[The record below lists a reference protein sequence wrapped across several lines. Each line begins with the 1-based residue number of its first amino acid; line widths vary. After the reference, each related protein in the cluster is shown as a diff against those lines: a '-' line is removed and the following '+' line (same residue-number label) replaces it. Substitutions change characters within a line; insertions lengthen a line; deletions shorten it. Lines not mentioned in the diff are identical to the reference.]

1 MPVLA
6 DNCGSLSDC
15 VSSNLLPALLVV
27 LGLVAVVAIG
37 WYAWPLLIRLAAG
50 PAVRALIAT
59 AGRSRIATG
68 FARTLG
74 RLGPRAAARNPFV
87 TRAGTLRGAGRAVA
101 DTRKFT
107 EYALNP
113 AHPVGGNKA
122 RVFERALGYNQS
134 NWQGLRDQLLRG
146 LRQVPVRPG
155 TVDQYGTRFTTDI
168 LVRGPNGAAATVRTG
183 WIYRPGANAPELT
196 TLFIP

>member
-1 MPVLA
+1 M
-6 DNCGSLSDC
+6 
-15 VSSNLLPALLVV
+15 
-27 LGLVAVVAIG
+27 
-37 WYAWPLLIRLAAG
+37 
-50 PAVRALIAT
+50 
-59 AGRSRIATG
+59 
-68 FARTLG
+68 
-74 RLGPRAAARNPFV
+74 

-113 AHPVGGNKA
+113 AHPVSGSKA
-122 RVFERALGYNQS
+122 SVFKRALGYNQS

-146 LRQVPVRPG
+146 LRQASARPG

-168 LVRGPNGAAATVRTG
+168 LVRGPNGATATVRTG
-183 WIYRPGANAPELT
+183 WICRPGSNPPELL